1 MKVIS
6 FICVRERLNY
16 DLGLVHSTAHGAPTQ
31 SWARTWWS
39 WAIFISNPHILG
51 SQEWIVF
58 GASHKHMLRTT
69 KACSCKECLGEK
81 RLGCAV
87 HMPMYKEVYIGFC
100 AFNLWCRKKLKS
112 LWDWRFALI
121 WHQTSRLAQAGSAG
135 LWYASAHTASLLLWM
150 CQREKK
156 IVPGTTNHCLLK
168 IISGDSAE
176 ATFKRLLFSNYP
188 LKYTAR
194 TIRERLIRIFWKL
207 SFYSTQQKLRQKI
220 ALGPNKI
227 VIKMTS
233 FYSWVFFLNLTPLQF
248 LSLDSCFLAVKFLCF
263 P

>member
-1 MKVIS
+1 
-6 FICVRERLNY
+6 
-16 DLGLVHSTAHGAPTQ
+16 
-31 SWARTWWS
+31 
-39 WAIFISNPHILG
+39 
-51 SQEWIVF
+51 
-58 GASHKHMLRTT
+58 MLRTT
-69 KACSCKECLGEK
+69 KASSRKECLGEK

-150 CQREKK
+150 CQRGKK

-207 SFYSTQQKLRQKI
+207 SFYSTQQKLRQKNC
-220 ALGPNKI
+220 ARTKQNR
-227 VIKMTS
+227 
-233 FYSWVFFLNLTPLQF
+233 N
-248 LSLDSCFLAVKFLCF
+248 
-263 P
+263 